1 MQMSTS
7 CVCYSAGVN
16 LSFDTWNNIYA
27 CQFAEQGHR
36 RTLKKEKKSLSDVA
50 IPFKAVNPYGGDSR
64 GQL

>member
-16 LSFDTWNNIYA
+16 LSFVTWNNIHA
-27 CQFAEQGHR
+27 CQLAEQGHR
-36 RTLKKEKKSLSDVA
+36 RTLKKKSLSDIA
-50 IPFKAVNPYGGDSR
+50 IPFKVVNPYGGDSR